1 MLKLDAEIEKSS
13 LKEVTLQNNETL
25 LAVGFWMPA
34 SPKLICCCLM
44 GLVKKFVEV

>member
-25 LAVGFWMPA
+25 LAVGFWTPA
-34 SPKLICCCLM
+34 LPKTDLLLFNGISQ
-44 GLVKKFVEV
+44 EVR